1 MVKVAVH
8 GFINVDLIGLIDG
21 FADIDQEMEGKELQ
35 IAPGGSAANVA
46 VGLSRLGEEVYFLG
60 AVGEESYT
68 SFLLNSLEKVKL
80 DYIQRIQGKTSG
92 TVMVL
97 VNNSGLR
104 TMYTFPG
111 ANSHYD
117 ADLVPK
123 AFYGNISLLHI
134 SSPLIHLAPS
144 LFRRKETCPDL
155 QISFDPSTLL
165 TKKGLSF
172 LEPLLSKT
180 DILFVNRSEL
190 NDMFPNRDLDQSI
203 QSLHALGVGKIFV
216 KLGKEGALSSFITE
230 GSSYH
235 QLVLPSI
242 KVNPV
247 DSTGAGDAF
256 AVGALYGIIRN
267 WSQEEILR
275 AGIQLGASAVSEV
288 GARKGLP
295 HFLEREV

>member
-8 GFINVDLIGLIDG
+8 GFINADLIGLIDG
-21 FADIDQEMEGKELQ
+21 FTEIDQEMEGKELQ

-60 AVGEESYT
+60 AVGEGSYT

-97 VNNSGLR
+97 VNNTGLR
-104 TMYTFPG
+104 TMYTFQG
-111 ANSHYD
+111 ANSDYD
-117 ADLVPK
+117 VDLVPRE
-123 AFYGNISLLHI
+123 FYESISLLHI
-134 SSPLIHLAPS
+134 SSPVINLAPS
-144 LFRRKETCPDL
+144 LFRWKEKCPDL
-155 QISFDPSTLL
+155 RISFDPSTLL
-165 TKKGLSF
+165 TKKGLPF

-180 DILFVNRSEL
+180 DILFVNRSEM
-190 NDMFPNRDLDQSI
+190 NDLFPNQDMDHSI
-203 QSLHALGVGKIFV
+203 KSLHDLGVGKIFV

-230 GSSYH
+230 GSSYNR
-235 QLVLPSI
+235 LYLPSI

-275 AGIQLGASAVSEV
+275 AGIKMGSSAVSEV

>member
-8 GFINVDLIGLIDG
+8 GFINADLIGLIDG
-21 FADIDQEMEGKELQ
+21 FAEIDQEVEGKELQ

-80 DYIQRIQGKTSG
+80 DYIQKIQGKTSG

-97 VNNSGLR
+97 VNNAGLR

-117 ADLVPK
+117 ADLVPRG
-123 AFYGNISLLHI
+123 FFESISLLHI
-134 SSPLIHLAPS
+134 SSPVINLAPS
-144 LFRRKETCPDL
+144 LFRWKEECPDL
-155 QISFDPSTLL
+155 RISFDPSTLL
-165 TKKGLSF
+165 TKKGLPF

-180 DILFVNRSEL
+180 DILFVNRSEI
-190 NDMFPNRDLDQSI
+190 NDLFPNQDLDHSI
-203 QSLHALGVGKIFV
+203 KSLHDLGVGNIFV

-230 GSSYH
+230 GRGYS
-235 QLVLPSI
+235 QLALPSI
-242 KVNPV
+242 KVHPV

-275 AGIQLGASAVSEV
+275 AGIKLGSSAVSEV